1 MATKIADRSTYWAV
15 SEGPKVNNVPDAD
28 GDHRYYW
35 KIYYEQTDDDK
46 KPWNNRSKVI
56 VEYYIQTHKLK
67 SVYADII
74 SYPSG
79 TSTTKINNSIL
90 KSFNTPSG
98 DIVVGDN
105 YRLKYIGE
113 SSKYIYHN
121 ETGDATF
128 TWQGSGFGMGTA
140 QTTYSLPHIDR
151 YSITSTI
158 DTFEIDNGFS
168 TTITK
173 YVSSYYD
180 KLDIIVNGE
189 VVRTIKDAKDTINIV
204 FTEAE
209 LNKIY
214 ALVPTG
220 ETTTFT
226 IKLTTYTNSGMGTIV
241 GTYIQTPIG
250 RFNVILPTV
259 NGAICT
265 DSSAPADSYIA
276 LTGDSTMQTIIKN
289 NSLIRVSIPTNMEA
303 VANTRGST
311 IKEYVIEGL
320 HVDYNPSGTSLSL
333 TERDSEGNS
342 INHEKYSQK
351 DHIIIYAV
359 DSRGT
364 SSLPFIQKFTKYIP
378 YEKLSFNTKT
388 STITRND
395 NGVGRNVTLSIE
407 GTWWEGNFGA
417 VENELDF
424 VVYYRNAEDGYWTDL
439 NEFIEGAEIGSID
452 KSLVNLSETGKFK
465 YNGPVMSTEDDKGFD
480 VENSYDVLF
489 AVFDKITN
497 FAYGITV
504 EYGKPAI
511 AVYKN
516 KAALGGPYDEFLG
529 GTQLWDNVYLDGK
542 PLVQQE
548 KNIVS
553 AYLNYDWVNDFE
565 AWTSY
570 VVPFDTVNIVGDR
583 LTFEDGSVI
592 IGDGISKIKMSGSV
606 FFSGDVSDTELRMW
620 VRVKRADGSEFGAPS
635 YGYAPTSGTN
645 MLISTPP
652 IIANVVPG
660 ERIDVIAQIGK
671 TATGTILSRGT
682 TIYVEVIE

>member
-1 MATKIADRSTYWAV
+1 MLDRSTYWV
-15 SEGPKVNNVPDAD
+15 ETNTNTPNSS
-28 GDHRYYW
+28 GDYRYYW
-35 KIYYEQTDDDK
+35 KIYYETDK
-46 KPWNNRSKVI
+46 ANRKTNFTVK
-56 VEYYIQTHKLK
+56 YYLQTHCVDYTENSLYV
-67 SVYADII
+67 STPEGTADV
-74 SYPSG
+74 
-79 TSTTKINNSIL
+79 KINGKSIGTQY
-90 KSFNTPSG
+90 TPATVISKG
-98 DIVVGDN
+98 AN
-105 YRLKYIGE
+105 YSLKYLTE
-113 SSKYIYHN
+113 K
-121 ETGDATF
+121 TF
-128 TWQGSGFGMGTA
+128 PIPHDNDGSAKFDFQGFGFGIGTA
-140 QTTYSLPHIDR
+140 LSTYSTANGNFP
-151 YSITSTI
+151 SIPSQSRLGTINTFDI
-158 DTFEIDNGFS
+158 DTGISSIG
-168 TTITK
+168 ITK
-173 YVSSYYD
+173 YVNEYYD
-180 KLDIIVNGE
+180 VLQISNGSN
-189 VVRTIKDAKDTINIV
+189 VFKTINGFKNGDPV
-204 FTEAE
+204 TFTEAE
-209 LNKIY
+209 LDDIYTKI
-214 ALVPTG
+214 PTG
-220 ETTTFT
+220 DKATFT
-226 IKLTTYTNSGMGTIV
+226 FKLTTYDNSNKTTIIGTDTKTATGNFTIV
-241 GTYIQTPIG
+241 
-250 RFNVILPTV
+250 LPTV

-265 DSSAPADSYIA
+265 DSSAPVDSYIA
-276 LTGDSTMQTIIKN
+276 LTGDSTMQTIIKGQ
-289 NSLIRVSIPTNMEA
+289 SLIEVSIPTNMEA

-439 NEFIEGAEIGSID
+439 NEFIESAEIGSID

-529 GTQLWDNVYLDGK
+529 GTQLWDDVYLDGK
-542 PLVQQE
+542 PLVRQE

-553 AYLNYDWVNDFE
+553 AYLNYDWVNDFA

-570 VVPFDTVNIVGDR
+570 VVPFDTANIVGDR

-671 TATGTILSRGT
+671 TTTGTILSRGT